1 MSEYTDLVA
10 QAKAAGINTFQMS
23 AAKLRAALMDT
34 AEGLAPPAGARPGQP
49 VGLSPADPRAD
60 RPTTR
65 EETGRAARIP
75 IGSARTKL
83 GLPNRPGYHR
93 HWFNDQGGRIHDAL
107 AAGYTH
113 VEERLDGRDMK
124 VKRRVG
130 VNEDGTPL
138 MAYAMEIRQEFHDED
153 QAAKQAGINQTEAA
167 ITDPTAPEERAYR
180 PQEGATIEVQT

>member
-1 MSEYTDLVA
+1 MSEYTELVA
-10 QAKAAGINTFQMS
+10 EAKAAGIPTFQKS
-23 AAKLRAALMDT
+23 ADALRAALTELTAGTGPEPHPTDT
-34 AEGLAPPAGARPGQP
+34 DAH
-49 VGLSPADPRAD
+49 DPRED

-75 IGSARTKL
+75 LGTARTKL
-83 GLPNRPGYHR
+83 ALPNHPGFHR

-113 VEERLDGRDMK
+113 VEERLDGRGIK

-167 ITDPTAPEERAYR
+167 ITNPTAPEERAYR
-180 PQEGATIEVQT
+180 PNEGASIEVET